1 MLPHP
6 PSVPY
11 CSKRTWFSR
20 RPPPLLSLLHLSVG
34 LLMLGQPCAGRQEVA
49 REGRG
54 MATREGRGMASLMN
68 NLFGVRTDSSLI
80 RQTRKK

>member
-1 MLPHP
+1 
-6 PSVPY
+6 
-11 CSKRTWFSR
+11 
-20 RPPPLLSLLHLSVG
+20 
-34 LLMLGQPCAGRQEVA
+34 MLGQPCAGRQEVA